1 VETLRL
7 KVDAANL
14 KSERSRQAIER
25 AAEILRG
32 GGTVAFPTE
41 TVYGLGANA
50 LDVEAVKKIF
60 VAKERPSWDPLI
72 VHIGE
77 GGMLR
82 RVAAEVTGEAA
93 RMVERL
99 SAAFWPGPLTM
110 LLPRSAEIP
119 ELVTAGL
126 ERVGVRMPAH
136 PVTRALLA
144 AAGVPVA
151 APSANRFGR
160 TSPTTAE
167 HVAEDLAGRIDG
179 ILDGGPTTHGV
190 ESTVVDVRA
199 EGCVIYRPGVITQ
212 EQLAATCGAR
222 VWALEGKEEPE
233 SAKAAPA
240 PGMGIRHYAPRAKL
254 VLVEGEGRAQM
265 ESLAQAVRACEATG
279 EAVGV
284 MLPDEFQATVAG
296 QPAQVFRWG
305 RWDNPEELAQRLY
318 AGLRELDGAGVTA
331 IVCPMP
337 RAEGIGAAVRD
348 RLFRAGNRQS

>member
-1 VETLRL
+1 METLRL
-7 KVDAANL
+7 KVDTANL
-14 KSERSRQAIER
+14 ASEASQSAIAR

-60 VAKERPSWDPLI
+60 VAKDRPSWDPLI

-77 GGMLR
+77 GGMLKH
-82 RVAAEVTGEAA
+82 VAAQVTGEAA
-93 RMVERL
+93 RLVERL
-99 SAAFWPGPLTM
+99 TAAFWPGPLTM

-167 HVAEDLAGRIDG
+167 HVAEDLDGRIDA
-179 ILDGGPTTHGV
+179 ILDAGETTHGV

-212 EQLAATCGAR
+212 EQLAAACGAR

-265 ESLAQAVRACEATG
+265 ESLAQALRACEAAG
-279 EAVGV
+279 DAVGV
-284 MLPDEFQATVAG
+284 MLPDEFRSAVAG
-296 QPAQVFRWG
+296 GQVQVYRWG
-305 RWDNPEELAQRLY
+305 RLQDAEELAQRLY
-318 AGLRELDGAGVTA
+318 AGLRELDAAGVTA

-337 RAEGIGAAVRD
+337 RAEGIGVAVRD
-348 RLFRAGNRQS
+348 RLLRAANRG